1 VVRGKRVLD
10 LGAGGGIVSIAAA
23 LAGAREIIASEADP
37 IGRVA
42 LALNLAAN
50 GVNASIVSDLTS
62 EPPPVADLVAGGDV
76 FYAPEVAERM
86 LPFLDRCREAGIEV
100 LVGDPGRKYLPRDEL
115 EPLAEYLVA
124 EVGASRGALSVVAS
138 VHRYW
143 GKGKNEAGRA

>member
-1 VVRGKRVLD
+1 VRGKRVLD

-62 EPPPVADLVAGGDV
+62 EPPPAADLVAGGDV

-124 EVGASRGALSVVAS
+124 EVGASRGTLSVVAS

-143 GKGKNEAGRA
+143 AKGKNEAGRA